1 MSFSSYFAFR
11 SHSQVNG
18 FFFLF
23 QRFAGSGTGG
33 TTVSFEGRETS
44 QPNAQDKGEWEVSWI
59 WFVYKSFRQRPKSF
73 RICVRLVPLL
83 LSPNQWLK
91 ERGTYVYIGIFR
103 VMAERTRYIPA

>member
-1 MSFSSYFAFR
+1 MSFSSYFAFG

-59 WFVYKSFRQRPKSF
+59 WFVYKSFR
-73 RICVRLVPLL
+73 ICVRLVSLL

-91 ERGTYVYIGIFR
+91 ERGTYMYIGIFR